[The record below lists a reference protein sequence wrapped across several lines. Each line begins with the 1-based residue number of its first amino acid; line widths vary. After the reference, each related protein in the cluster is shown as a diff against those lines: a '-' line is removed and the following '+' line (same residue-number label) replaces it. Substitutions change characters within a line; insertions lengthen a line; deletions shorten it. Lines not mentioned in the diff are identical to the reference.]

1 MLGGEM
7 RNTPKFILGA
17 GAVALIMGSLAFSPQ
32 VAFAAGEMPSKKAC
46 EAASDNV
53 TKGGCVA
60 TDRKKG
66 NCMACHTFAGL
77 EKTRLQAGNIAPPLV
92 AMKARFPDRAK
103 LRQQVW
109 DAAKNNSS
117 TVMPPFGRH
126 KILSEK
132 EIDLVVDWLQ
142 TL

>member
-1 MLGGEM
+1 M

-17 GAVALIMGSLAFSPQ
+17 GAVVLMLGSLAFAPQ
-32 VAFAAGEMPSKKAC
+32 TAMAAGEMPSKKAC
-46 EAASDNV
+46 EAAKDNV
-53 TKGGCVA
+53 TKGGCIA

-66 NCMACHTFAGL
+66 NCHACHTFAGL

-92 AMKARFPDRAK
+92 AMKSRFPDRAK
-103 LRQQVW
+103 LRAQVW
-109 DAAKNNSS
+109 DASSNNKG

-126 KILSEK
+126 KILSDK
-132 EIDLVVDWLQ
+132 DIDLVVDWLL

>member
-1 MLGGEM
+1 M
-7 RNTPKFILGA
+7 RKTPKFIIGA

-32 VAFAAGEMPSKKAC
+32 VAFAGGEMPSKDAC
-46 EAASDNV
+46 KDAKDNV

-92 AMKARFPDRAK
+92 AMKTRFPDRAK
-103 LRQQVW
+103 LRAQVW
-109 DAAKNNSS
+109 DAAKNNSA

-126 KILSEK
+126 KVLSEK